1 MHSFD
6 LDLNDISKIEGH
18 TNMSVKVRDDKVT
31 ECHLE
36 ISEGKR
42 FFKQAITGMSY
53 DLVPSTMS
61 RICGTCSAAHALC
74 SVEAIENAYDVRVTK
89 QTKILKNLL
98 MNGGHLRDHAMH
110 LYFFCLPDVFKKESV
125 FDFKGELHKWVHD
138 GLDVKDAGTFLSTV
152 IGGRAVH
159 PPFLAVGGF
168 TSFPSKT
175 MMKEAIAKLNQ
186 VRGKILDLAEVFY
199 NYRVD
204 FKRKTNYVA
213 LFNKDYNYVD
223 GFIKTADGSVISE
236 DRYADY
242 LDRVVL
248 PYSTAD
254 AFTWKGEDFVV
265 GAVSR
270 LNLNRDSLHKKTKKD
285 CAKYLAKFPSDSVF
299 DNNLAQA
306 IECVQ
311 AVDNSVEYLE
321 WLLKN
326 IKKEKL
332 AKVVPRDGIGVG
344 VVEAPRGTLYY
355 KFFFFNVFKKP
366 F

>member
-125 FDFKGELHKWVHD
+125 FDFGVIQVQQSYEQAECKVGFKFHNFPGVLCDIKVF
-138 GLDVKDAGTFLSTV
+138 ALS
-152 IGGRAVH
+152 
-159 PPFLAVGGF
+159 
-168 TSFPSKT
+168 
-175 MMKEAIAKLNQ
+175 
-186 VRGKILDLAEVFY
+186 
-199 NYRVD
+199 
-204 FKRKTNYVA
+204 
-213 LFNKDYNYVD
+213 
-223 GFIKTADGSVISE
+223 
-236 DRYADY
+236 
-242 LDRVVL
+242 
-248 PYSTAD
+248 
-254 AFTWKGEDFVV
+254 
-265 GAVSR
+265 
-270 LNLNRDSLHKKTKKD
+270 
-285 CAKYLAKFPSDSVF
+285 
-299 DNNLAQA
+299 
-306 IECVQ
+306 
-311 AVDNSVEYLE
+311 
-321 WLLKN
+321 LL
-326 IKKEKL
+326 I
-332 AKVVPRDGIGVG
+332 R
-344 VVEAPRGTLYY
+344 
-355 KFFFFNVFKKP
+355 
-366 F
+366 